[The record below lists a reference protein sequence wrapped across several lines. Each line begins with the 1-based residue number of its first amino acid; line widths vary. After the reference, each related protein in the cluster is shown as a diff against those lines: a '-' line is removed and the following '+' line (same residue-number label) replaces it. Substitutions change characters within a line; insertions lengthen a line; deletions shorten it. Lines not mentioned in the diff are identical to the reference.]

1 MKMRPRVNEPS
12 TLPRHRNRP
21 RLAGVV
27 LGIAAVLSL
36 PACES
41 SPRIAPDAAEAYR
54 IAERYQQLEDYELA
68 IESYDEVLGQHQDF
82 ARALIARAECRLA
95 LADQSTET
103 EKRRSLLE
111 NALADLERA
120 SAKATGTTRVEA
132 LSLQGHLLDQL
143 SRPEEAVAVFEQLV
157 DESSLSQE
165 QLSQAHLRIGNQLL
179 ANTVRRHRADVR
191 LPLGDDELRNR
202 CTRARYH
209 FDTALQLSPGSLSAL
224 YGKGMCLLLEDRGSA
239 AEETLSQALSINA
252 RLREAV
258 RAELEQLASGDPSA
272 AVSELVTKQLEAKR
286 AALTRELKERDRS
299 HLEALYFRAVARERR
314 LGPNAQSDREYAEAL
329 HRDERHDFVLVH
341 RRLLER
347 LPVATFQE
355 SERERVVSDLLRFAP
370 FDEATWKSAQRYFS
384 GLARQQP
391 IDLLGLAVASARLG
405 DIPAALGHLGS
416 LLEAG
421 STSFDPSEAIE
432 LTFRIPETANL
443 VTRSRLLS
451 ARLNAYRRVFPTGDY
466 PTRAT
471 LWTEL
476 RGVLGKLY
484 QRYRDES
491 VEMTAEVELHLADL
505 CGEFAEE
512 ILDNVELESHGAL
525 LDEASVW
532 TDREREILAA
542 NEQPRY
548 ESIFR
553 KGRIKA
559 LKNETKIDYTIAEEA
574 IESGGTHF
582 TPAYLVVVEA
592 YRAQPDATRERLEK
606 LIQRYT
612 GEDSVVRSAQQQIVQ
627 AELQRAE
634 AEEQRLAREREERAA
649 QRAREEEAKQYRV
662 CPVCKVRVAKG
673 RSVCSCGS
681 PLPPVTDEPS
691 GGGR

>member
-1 MKMRPRVNEPS
+1 MNMRPHATPWRPA
-12 TLPRHRNRP
+12 NRP
-21 RLAGVV
+21 RLAAVV
-27 LGIAAVLSL
+27 LAIAAILSS
-36 PACES
+36 PACET
-41 SPRIAPDAAEAYR
+41 SPRIPPDAAEAYR

-68 IESYDEVLGQHQDF
+68 IESYDEVLGRHQDF
-82 ARALIARAECRLA
+82 ARALIARAECHLA
-95 LADQSTET
+95 LADRAAET
-103 EKRRSLLE
+103 ADRRSRLE
-111 NALADLERA
+111 KALADLERA
-120 SAKATGTTRVEA
+120 SAKATGGTRVEA

-143 SRPEEAVAVFEQLV
+143 NRPEEAVAVFEQLV

-165 QLSQAHLRIGNQLL
+165 QLAQAHVRIGNQLL

-191 LPLGDDELRNR
+191 LPLGDEELRSR

-209 FDTALQLSPGSLSAL
+209 FDTALQLNPGSFSAL

-239 AEETLSQALSINA
+239 AEEVLSQALSVNGQ
-252 RLREAV
+252 LREGI
-258 RAELEQLASGDPSA
+258 RAELEQLASSDPSA

-286 AALTRELKERDRS
+286 ATLTRELKERDRS

-329 HRDERHDFVLVH
+329 RLDERHDFVLVH

-355 SERERVVSDLLRFAP
+355 SERERVVADLIRFAP
-370 FDEATWKSAQRYFS
+370 FDETTWNLARRYFS
-384 GLARQQP
+384 GLERPQP
-391 IDLLGLAVASARLG
+391 VDLLGRAVASARLG
-405 DIPAALGHLGS
+405 DIPAALVPLGS
-416 LLEAG
+416 LLQAG

-432 LTFRIPETANL
+432 LTFRIPETASL
-443 VTRSRLLS
+443 VNRSRLLS
-451 ARLNAYRRVFPTGDY
+451 ARLAAYRRVFPTGDY
-466 PTRAT
+466 PTRAA
-471 LWTEL
+471 LWADL
-476 RGVLGKLY
+476 RSVLGKLY

-491 VEMTAEVELHLADL
+491 VEMAAEVELHLADL

-542 NEQPRY
+542 NEKPRY

-592 YRAQPDATRERLEK
+592 YRDQPDATRERLEK

-627 AELQRAE
+627 AGLQRAK
-634 AEEQRLAREREERAA
+634 AEEERLARERAEREE
-649 QRAREEEAKQYRV
+649 QRAREEEAKQFRV

-673 RSVCSCGS
+673 RRVCSCGS
-681 PLPPVTDEPS
+681 PLPPEPEQT
-691 GGGR
+691 GTGGR